1 MVFDRNG
8 GTQSI
13 RAVYEGN
20 EDFAGTTREEPAS
33 VAHTVNY
40 EAVLE
45 TLTLASPLAV
55 ILD

>member
-33 VAHTVNY
+33 VAHTVN
-40 EAVLE
+40 
-45 TLTLASPLAV
+45 
-55 ILD
+55 